1 IDFPEGSKTMQF
13 NRIALAAVLSLT
25 TICPPAFCG
34 TFDDLLRSYLGAQ
47 KGGNQGDIPA
57 SEQGIIKINMNTRQA
72 QLESQLNAG
81 VQSGQLSSGEE
92 QDLRSQLNHIG
103 DLQGSYLADGSYSGQ
118 EVQSMLQEL
127 NNFSARMN
135 TYLSNG
141 VNRISSSVNIP
152 GRGPGSYGGQNNS
165 WYHRHDHADDGY
177 LANLRAFQADI
188 DTKQAHIDA
197 QITAGVSSGQL
208 NWSQSS
214 QLKAELN
221 KIASEES
228 QFTSHGRMSKEES
241 QQLISELDALS
252 TKVTTKSQWQNN
264 SRRRHDRGYN
274 HDDGGDRDHGYN
286 RGRQND
292 RGQDYAAGQSLLKQ
306 RILLA
311 ISSGKFSR
319 FESKQLLADESRMQ
333 AMEDQLKN
341 PSSRLSFD
349 EQRDLFNQLDLLSKK
364 LNKQLY
370 DHQAQ

>member
-1 IDFPEGSKTMQF
+1 MQANKF
-13 NRIALAAVLSLT
+13 VLAAVLSLT

-34 TFDDLLRSYLGAQ
+34 TFDDMLRSYLGAQ
-47 KGGNQGDIPA
+47 KGVNQGDVPA
-57 SEQGIIKINMNTRQA
+57 SEQGLIKTNMNTRQA

-81 VQSGQLSSGEE
+81 VQSGQLSSSEE

-103 DLQGSYLADGSYSGQ
+103 DLQGNYLADGSFSGW

-135 TYLSNG
+135 TYLTNG

-152 GRGPGSYGGQNNS
+152 GRGPSGYGGQNNS

-197 QITAGVSSGQL
+197 QITAAVSSGQL

-228 QFTSHGRMSKEES
+228 QFTSHGRMSREES
-241 QQLISELDALS
+241 QQLIAELDALS
-252 TKVTTKSQWQNN
+252 TKVTTMSQWQNN
-264 SRRRHDRGYN
+264 SRRRRDRGYDN
-274 HDDGGDRDHGYN
+274 GYY

-319 FESKQLLADESRMQ
+319 WESKQLLADESRMQ
-333 AMEDQLKN
+333 QMEDQLKN
-341 PSSRLSFD
+341 PSNRLSFD
-349 EQRDLFNQLDLLSKK
+349 EQRDLFNQLDILSKK

-370 DHQAQ
+370 DTQSQ